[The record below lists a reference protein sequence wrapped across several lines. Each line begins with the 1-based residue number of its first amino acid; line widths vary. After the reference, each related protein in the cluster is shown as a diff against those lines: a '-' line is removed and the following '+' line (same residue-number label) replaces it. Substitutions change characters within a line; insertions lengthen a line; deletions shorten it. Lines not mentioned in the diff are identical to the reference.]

1 MQETW
6 GQAFKR
12 RPLEIILLFTIGLPL
27 LPLVVIY
34 LYISDS
40 IGSASTK
47 KEFNKL
53 SEVLTAMEDELRS
66 SAQSKTEYLHR
77 CMEGSVN
84 KANNRS
90 FFKAAMVEQTK
101 SDLEQLGCDTGVLF
115 KNHPHV
121 NHTIVDDSVER
132 IFLDAE
138 SEIDVIFKRISLS
151 ENITQTHIS
160 EYGGFFNAYQDLT
173 CVFDTDYP
181 QFTDLVKKAYGISR
195 IKLGALL
202 LLQGIL
208 SDVDFKAEQY
218 LFPDIDIKEED
229 FDRRAEFEARDLAD
243 AYIDKY
249 RDWFND
255 DDIQPNNWQFALPFV
270 YDGRI
275 TSRMVGSI
283 RRSQREVLHLTSM
296 LEKLDKTEDD
306 FSPNNYCGSM
316 NIYECLLDSN
326 ENKQFSEGPQGD
338 CDFPF

>member
-6 GQAFKR
+6 EQAFKK

-138 SEIDVIFKRISLS
+138 SEIDDMFKRISLS
-151 ENITQTHIS
+151 
-160 EYGGFFNAYQDLT
+160 
-173 CVFDTDYP
+173 
-181 QFTDLVKKAYGISR
+181 KK
-195 IKLGALL
+195 
-202 LLQGIL
+202 
-208 SDVDFKAEQY
+208 
-218 LFPDIDIKEED
+218 
-229 FDRRAEFEARDLAD
+229 
-243 AYIDKY
+243 
-249 RDWFND
+249 
-255 DDIQPNNWQFALPFV
+255 
-270 YDGRI
+270 
-275 TSRMVGSI
+275 
-283 RRSQREVLHLTSM
+283 
-296 LEKLDKTEDD
+296 
-306 FSPNNYCGSM
+306 
-316 NIYECLLDSN
+316 
-326 ENKQFSEGPQGD
+326 
-338 CDFPF
+338 